1 MKIEIIIIMYVI
13 GLLMTVGIP
22 FLKNKF
28 FTTIP
33 VIVSSILF
41 IITKEEN
48 LYHLAFWQVI
58 VCFVSVTVQYI
69 LKIKMQKKRNSEIEK
84 LKIKDLM

>member
-1 MKIEIIIIMYVI
+1 MKIEIIVIMYVI
-13 GLLMTVGIP
+13 GLLLTVGIS

-48 LYHLAFWQVI
+48 LYQLAFWQVI
-58 VCFVSVTVQYI
+58 VCFVSVIVQYI
-69 LKIKMQKKRNSEIEK
+69 LKIKLQKKRNSEMEK

>member
-13 GLLMTVGIP
+13 GLLMTVGIS

-48 LYHLAFWQVI
+48 LYHLAFWQII

-69 LKIKMQKKRNSEIEK
+69 LKMKMQKKRNSEIEK

>member
-1 MKIEIIIIMYVI
+1 MKIEIIVIMYVI
-13 GLLMTVGIP
+13 GLLLIVGIS

-48 LYHLAFWQVI
+48 LYHLAFWQII

-69 LKIKMQKKRNSEIEK
+69 LKMKMQKKCNSEIEK